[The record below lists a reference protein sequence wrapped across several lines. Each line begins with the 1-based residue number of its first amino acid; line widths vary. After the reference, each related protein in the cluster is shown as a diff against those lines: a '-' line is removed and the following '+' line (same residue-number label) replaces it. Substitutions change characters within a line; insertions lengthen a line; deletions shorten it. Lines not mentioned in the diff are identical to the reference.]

1 MTNQEFV
8 NILEG
13 LWDTELSES
22 QRKTMLDES
31 FEEGYRKWINGEDE
45 SQKNIGE
52 EFKKL
57 G

>member
-45 SQKNIGE
+45 S
-52 EFKKL
+52 
-57 G
+57 